1 MNELIIA
8 YKDLDIIDK
17 RRELAEEFIEFLGVI
32 KKLRDDMEIT
42 EPINLVLVKKL
53 YDTSSSE
60 EEYLTAIYENVLN
73 VKEELS
79 VYLNNIV
86 DLLYEENKD

>member
-1 MNELIIA
+1 MKELITA

-17 RRELAEEFIEFLGVI
+17 KRELAEEFIEFLGII
-32 KKLRDDMEIT
+32 KKLRDDMEID
-42 EPINLVLVKKL
+42 EPINLSLVKKL
-53 YDTSSSE
+53 YDTTSSE

-86 DLLYEENKD
+86 DLLYEKNED